1 LVEILFIYFCFLKL
15 STTSPVMI
23 SVGIGS
29 LALARDY
36 LAKGEGKRSPFH
48 GCA

>member
-1 LVEILFIYFCFLKL
+1 
-15 STTSPVMI
+15 MI
-23 SVGIGS
+23 SVGIDS
-29 LALARDY
+29 FSAARDY